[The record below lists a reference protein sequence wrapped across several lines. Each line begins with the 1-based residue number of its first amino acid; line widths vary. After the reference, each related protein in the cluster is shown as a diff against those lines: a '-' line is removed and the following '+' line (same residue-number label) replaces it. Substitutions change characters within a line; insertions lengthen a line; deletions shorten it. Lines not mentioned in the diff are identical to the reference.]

1 MSSVMTRT
9 LRVGVAALVVLQFGI
24 VSVAASSNSCTRANA
39 TKTVAGVRY
48 TCTLVSS
55 KLRWVAK
62 SAKAGARTGVVS
74 TTTLPKPTETVVHRT
89 LSNALRNTTFQI
101 ALQQFPELAQG
112 IALDSPIT
120 FNSLR
125 MSVYG
130 LNTVKPEF
138 FAVPF
143 NQKSQYEEAKMTF
156 DPFEATVS
164 VNVLRASAFGDAIDV
179 STGFE
184 SIFTERVT
192 TTIRPSAVPTASAP
206 MNLVLPLSKKLEL
219 AAGSYLIVLSFEWTN
234 LGVLTVRL
242 WGQESG
248 TNTAGGKGGDLT
260 KACSYTPTTDA
271 YPQGRAYAGLGLRQW
286 NGQADSTIGFGT
298 RFVPATAK
306 VTACIVRGEWGND
319 IFNPG
324 DLDIALVLK
333 N

>member
-1 MSSVMTRT
+1 MSSVMKRAMH
-9 LRVGVAALVVLQFGI
+9 VGVAALVVLQFGAVA
-24 VSVAASSNSCTRANA
+24 VSASSTSCTSANA

-48 TCTLVSS
+48 TCTRVSS
-55 KLRWVAK
+55 KLRWVVK
-62 SAKAGARTGVVS
+62 SAKSGSQTGSVS
-74 TTTLPKPTETVVHRT
+74 TTTLPKPTETVVYRT
-89 LSNALRNTTFQI
+89 LSNAVRNTTFQI

-112 IALDSPIT
+112 VVLDSSIA
-120 FNSLR
+120 FNTLQ
-125 MSVYG
+125 MSVFG

-156 DPFEATVS
+156 DPFEATVT
-164 VNVLRASAFGDAIDV
+164 VNVLRAQAFSDVIDLSA
-179 STGFE
+179 GFE
-184 SIFTERVT
+184 SIHMERVV
-192 TTIRPSAVPTASAP
+192 TTIRPNAVPTASAP

-219 AAGSYLIVLSFEWTN
+219 ASGSYLIVLSFEWAN

-260 KACSYTPTTDA
+260 KACTYTPTPDA

-286 NGQADSTIGFGT
+286 NGQAGSTIGFGT